1 MLIWINF
8 MQLFLDGS
16 DIGKIRKFSE
26 LGLIDGITTNPSIIL
41 KSGKNMIEVIT
52 ELAGIVSGSVSA
64 EVSALES
71 EKMIEEGIKL
81 SEIAKNVTVKLP
93 ITWDGLGACNA
104 LSKKG
109 ISVNMT
115 LCFSVS
121 QALLAA
127 KAGAEFVSPF
137 IGRLDD
143 LNLEGV
149 DLISD
154 IKLVYS
160 NYKFPTKILAASIR
174 TINHV
179 KQCACHGADVA
190 TIPID
195 IFERLVK
202 HPLTDS
208 GLSQFTADWEKTGQ
222 TII

>member
-1 MLIWINF
+1 

-16 DIGKIRKFSE
+16 DIEKIRKFSK
-26 LGLIDGITTNPSIIL
+26 LGLIDGVTTNPSIIL
-41 KSGKNMIEVIT
+41 KSGKNMIEVIS
-52 ELAGIVSGSVSA
+52 ELAEIVSGSVSA
-64 EVSALES
+64 EVSALDS

-93 ITWDGLGACNA
+93 ITWDGLAACNA

-127 KAGAEFVSPF
+127 KAGAEYVSPF

-143 LNLEGV
+143 LNLKGV
-149 DLISD
+149 ELISD

-179 KQCACHGADVA
+179 KECARHGADVA

-222 TII
+222 SII

>member
-1 MLIWINF
+1 

-16 DIGKIRKFSE
+16 DIDKIRKFSA

-41 KSGKNMIEVIT
+41 KSGKNMIEVVS
-52 ELAGIVSGSVSA
+52 ELADIVSGSVSA
-64 EVSALES
+64 EVSALDS
-71 EKMIEEGIKL
+71 EKMVEEGLKL

-160 NYKFPTKILAASIR
+160 NYNFPTKILAASIR

-179 KQCACHGADVA
+179 KQCALHGADVA

-222 TII
+222 SII

>member
-1 MLIWINF
+1 

-16 DIGKIRKFSE
+16 DIDKIRKFSD

-41 KSGKNMIEVIT
+41 KSGKDMLEIVS
-52 ELAGIVSGSVSA
+52 ELADIVSGSVSA

-71 EKMIEEGIKL
+71 EKMVEEGIKL

-127 KAGAEFVSPF
+127 KAGAEYVSPF
-137 IGRLDD
+137 VGRLDD

-160 NYKFPTKILAASIR
+160 NYNFPTKILAASIR
-174 TINHV
+174 TVNHV
-179 KQCACHGADVA
+179 KQCARHGADVA

-222 TII
+222 SII

>member
-1 MLIWINF
+1 

-16 DIGKIRKFSE
+16 DIEKIRKFSK

-41 KSGKNMIEVIT
+41 KSGKNMIEVVS
-52 ELAGIVSGSVSA
+52 ELAEIVSGSVSA
-64 EVSALES
+64 EVSALDS
-71 EKMIEEGIKL
+71 EKMVEEGLKL

-127 KAGAEFVSPF
+127 KAGAEYVSPF
-137 IGRLDD
+137 VGRLDD

-160 NYKFPTKILAASIR
+160 NYNFPTKILAASIR

-179 KQCACHGADVA
+179 KQCARHGADVA

-195 IFERLVK
+195 IFEKLVK

-222 TII
+222 SII

>member
-1 MLIWINF
+1 
-8 MQLFLDGS
+8 MQFFLDGS
-16 DIGKIRKFSE
+16 DIEKIRKFSK
-26 LGLIDGITTNPSIIL
+26 LGLIDGVTTNPSIIL
-41 KSGKNMIEVIT
+41 KSGKNMIEVIS
-52 ELAGIVSGSVSA
+52 ELAEIVSGSVSA
-64 EVSALES
+64 EVSALDS

-93 ITWDGLGACNA
+93 ITWDGLAACNA

-109 ISVNMT
+109 ISINMT

-127 KAGAEFVSPF
+127 KAGAEYVSPF

-143 LNLEGV
+143 LNLKGV
-149 DLISD
+149 ELISD
-154 IKLVYS
+154 IKLIYS

-179 KQCACHGADVA
+179 KECARHGADVA
-190 TIPID
+190 TIPIN
-195 IFERLVK
+195 IFEGLVK

-222 TII
+222 SIIKK

>member
-1 MLIWINF
+1 

-16 DIGKIRKFSE
+16 DIDKIRKYCGV
-26 LGLIDGITTNPSIIL
+26 GLIDGVTTNPSIIL
-41 KSGKNMIEVIT
+41 KSGKNMIEVIS

-64 EVSALES
+64 EVSALDS
-71 EKMIEEGIKL
+71 DTMVQEGIKL
-81 SEIAKNVTVKLP
+81 AEIAENVTVKLP
-93 ITWDGLGACNA
+93 ITWDGLKACKT
-104 LSKKG
+104 LSNKG

-115 LCFSVS
+115 LCFSSS

-127 KAGAEFVSPF
+127 KAGAEYVSPF

-143 LNLEGV
+143 LNLEGI

-154 IKLVYS
+154 IKLIYS
-160 NYKFPTKILAASIR
+160 NYKFSTKILAASIR

-179 KQCACHGADVA
+179 KQCARLGADVA
-190 TIPID
+190 TIPLD
-195 IFERLVK
+195 IFEKLVK

-222 TII
+222 SII

>member
-1 MLIWINF
+1 

-16 DIGKIRKFSE
+16 DIEKIRKFSK
-26 LGLIDGITTNPSIIL
+26 LGLIDGVTTNPSIIL
-41 KSGKNMIEVIT
+41 KSGKNMIEVIS
-52 ELAGIVSGSVSA
+52 ELAEIVSGSVSA
-64 EVSALES
+64 EVSALDS

-109 ISVNMT
+109 ISINMT

-127 KAGAEFVSPF
+127 KAGADYVSPF

-143 LNLEGV
+143 LNLKGV
-149 DLISD
+149 ELISD
-154 IKLVYS
+154 IKSVYS
-160 NYKFPTKILAASIR
+160 NYKFSTKILAASIR

-179 KQCACHGADVA
+179 KECARHGADVA
-190 TIPID
+190 TIPIN
-195 IFERLVK
+195 IFEGLVK

-222 TII
+222 SII

>member
-1 MLIWINF
+1 

-16 DIGKIRKFSE
+16 DIEKIRKFSK
-26 LGLIDGITTNPSIIL
+26 LGLIDGVTTNPSIIL
-41 KSGKNMIEVIT
+41 KSGKNMIEVIS
-52 ELAGIVSGSVSA
+52 ELAVIVSGSVSA

-127 KAGAEFVSPF
+127 KAGAEYVSPF

-160 NYKFPTKILAASIR
+160 NYNFPTKILAASIR

-179 KQCACHGADVA
+179 KQCARHGADVA

-195 IFERLVK
+195 IFETLVK

-222 TII
+222 SII

>member
-1 MLIWINF
+1 

-16 DIGKIRKFSE
+16 DIEKIRKFSK
-26 LGLIDGITTNPSIIL
+26 LGLIDGVTTNPSIIL
-41 KSGKNMIEVIT
+41 NSGKNMIEVIS
-52 ELAGIVSGSVSA
+52 ELAEIVSGSVSA
-64 EVSALES
+64 EVSALDS

-93 ITWDGLGACNA
+93 ITWDGLAACNA

-109 ISVNMT
+109 ISINMT

-127 KAGAEFVSPF
+127 KAGADYVSPF

-143 LNLEGV
+143 LNLKGV
-149 DLISD
+149 ELISD

-179 KQCACHGADVA
+179 KECARHGADVA
-190 TIPID
+190 TIPIN

-222 TII
+222 SII

>member
-1 MLIWINF
+1 

-16 DIGKIRKFSE
+16 DIDKIRKYCGI
-26 LGLIDGITTNPSIIL
+26 GLIDGVTTNPSIIL
-41 KSGKNMIEVIT
+41 KSGKNMIEVIS

-64 EVSALES
+64 EVSALDS
-71 EKMIEEGIKL
+71 DTMVQEGIKL
-81 SEIAKNVTVKLP
+81 AEIAENVTVKLP
-93 ITWDGLGACNA
+93 ITWDGLKACKT
-104 LSKKG
+104 LSNKG

-115 LCFSVS
+115 LCFSSS

-127 KAGAEFVSPF
+127 KAGAEYVSPF

-143 LNLEGV
+143 LNLEGI

-154 IKLVYS
+154 IKLIYS
-160 NYKFPTKILAASIR
+160 NYKFSTKILAASIR

-179 KQCACHGADVA
+179 KQCARLGADVA
-190 TIPID
+190 TIPLD
-195 IFERLVK
+195 IFEKLVK

>member
-1 MLIWINF
+1 

-16 DIGKIRKFSE
+16 DIDKIRKFSD
-26 LGLIDGITTNPSIIL
+26 LGLIDGVTTNPSIIL
-41 KSGKNMIEVIT
+41 KSGKNMIEIVS
-52 ELAGIVSGSVSA
+52 ELADIVSGSVSA
-64 EVSALES
+64 EVSALDS
-71 EKMIEEGIKL
+71 EQMVEEGVKL
-81 SEIAKNVTVKLP
+81 SEIAENVTVKLP
-93 ITWDGLGACNA
+93 ITWDGLGACNT
-104 LSKKG
+104 LSKRG

-115 LCFSVS
+115 LCFSAS

-127 KAGAEFVSPF
+127 KAGADYVSPF

-149 DLISD
+149 NLISD
-154 IKLVYS
+154 IKLIYS
-160 NYKFPTKILAASIR
+160 NYKFSTKILAASIR

-179 KQCACHGADVA
+179 KQCARLGADVA

-208 GLSQFTADWEKTGQ
+208 GLTQFTADWEKTGQ
-222 TII
+222 SII

>member
-1 MLIWINF
+1 

-16 DIGKIRKFSE
+16 DIEKIRKYCG
-26 LGLIDGITTNPSIIL
+26 LGLIDGVTTNPSIIL
-41 KSGKNMIEVIT
+41 KSGKNMIEVIS

-64 EVSALES
+64 EVSALDS
-71 EKMIEEGIKL
+71 DTMVQEGIKL
-81 SEIAKNVTVKLP
+81 AEIAENVTVKLP
-93 ITWDGLGACNA
+93 ITWDGLKACKT
-104 LSKKG
+104 LSNKG

-115 LCFSVS
+115 LCFSSS

-127 KAGAEFVSPF
+127 KAGAEYVSPF

-143 LNLEGV
+143 LNLEGT

-154 IKLVYS
+154 IKLIYS
-160 NYKFPTKILAASIR
+160 NYKFSTKILAASIR

-179 KQCACHGADVA
+179 KQCARLGADVA
-190 TIPID
+190 TIPLD
-195 IFERLVK
+195 IFEKLVK

-222 TII
+222 SII

>member
-1 MLIWINF
+1 

-16 DIGKIRKFSE
+16 DIDKIRKYC
-26 LGLIDGITTNPSIIL
+26 GIGVIDGVTTNPSIIL
-41 KSGKNMIEVIT
+41 KSGKNMIEVIS

-64 EVSALES
+64 EVSALDS
-71 EKMIEEGIKL
+71 DTMVQEGIKL
-81 SEIAKNVTVKLP
+81 AEIAENVTVKLP
-93 ITWDGLGACNA
+93 ITWDGLKACKT
-104 LSKKG
+104 LSNKG

-115 LCFSVS
+115 LCFSSS

-127 KAGAEFVSPF
+127 KAGAEYVSPF

-143 LNLEGV
+143 LNLEGI

-154 IKLVYS
+154 IKLIYS
-160 NYKFPTKILAASIR
+160 NYKFSTKILAASIR

-179 KQCACHGADVA
+179 KQCARLGADVA
-190 TIPID
+190 TIPLD
-195 IFERLVK
+195 IFEKLVK

-222 TII
+222 SII

>member
-1 MLIWINF
+1 

-16 DIGKIRKFSE
+16 DIEKIRKFSK
-26 LGLIDGITTNPSIIL
+26 LGLIDGVTTNPSIIL
-41 KSGKNMIEVIT
+41 KSGKNMIEVIS
-52 ELAGIVSGSVSA
+52 ELAEIVSGSVSA
-64 EVSALES
+64 EVSALDS

-93 ITWDGLGACNA
+93 ITWDGLAACNA

-109 ISVNMT
+109 IGVNMT

-127 KAGAEFVSPF
+127 KAGAEYVSPF

-143 LNLEGV
+143 LNLKGV
-149 DLISD
+149 ELISD

-179 KQCACHGADVA
+179 KECARHGADVA

-195 IFERLVK
+195 IFERLVT

-222 TII
+222 SII

>member
-1 MLIWINF
+1 

-16 DIGKIRKFSE
+16 DIEKIRKFSK
-26 LGLIDGITTNPSIIL
+26 LGLIDGVTTNPSIIL
-41 KSGKNMIEVIT
+41 KSGKNMIEVIS
-52 ELAGIVSGSVSA
+52 ELAEIVSGSVSA

-93 ITWDGLGACNA
+93 ITWDGLGACNI

-127 KAGAEFVSPF
+127 KAGAEYVSPF

-160 NYKFPTKILAASIR
+160 NYNFPTKILAASIR

-179 KQCACHGADVA
+179 KQCARHGADVA

-222 TII
+222 SII

>member
-1 MLIWINF
+1 

-16 DIGKIRKFSE
+16 DIEKIRKFSK
-26 LGLIDGITTNPSIIL
+26 LGLIDGVTTNPSIIL
-41 KSGKNMIEVIT
+41 KSGKNMIEVIS
-52 ELAGIVSGSVSA
+52 ELAEIVSGSVSA
-64 EVSALES
+64 EVSALDS

-93 ITWDGLGACNA
+93 ITWDGLAACNA

-109 ISVNMT
+109 ISINMT

-127 KAGAEFVSPF
+127 KAGAEYVSPF

-143 LNLEGV
+143 LNLKGV
-149 DLISD
+149 ELISD
-154 IKLVYS
+154 IKLIYS

-179 KQCACHGADVA
+179 KECARHGADVA
-190 TIPID
+190 TIPIN
-195 IFERLVK
+195 IFEGLVK

-222 TII
+222 SII

>member
-1 MLIWINF
+1 

-16 DIGKIRKFSE
+16 DIDKIRKFSA

-41 KSGKNMIEVIT
+41 KSGKNMIEVVS
-52 ELAGIVSGSVSA
+52 ELADIVSGSVSA
-64 EVSALES
+64 EVSALDS
-71 EKMIEEGIKL
+71 EKMVEEGLKL

-160 NYKFPTKILAASIR
+160 NYNFPTKILAASIR

-179 KQCACHGADVA
+179 KQCACQGADVA

-195 IFERLVK
+195 IFEKLVK

-222 TII
+222 SII

>member
-1 MLIWINF
+1 

-16 DIGKIRKFSE
+16 DIEKIRKYCG
-26 LGLIDGITTNPSIIL
+26 LGLIDGVTTNPSIIL
-41 KSGKNMIEVIT
+41 KSGKNMIEVIS

-64 EVSALES
+64 EVSALDS
-71 EKMIEEGIKL
+71 DTMVQEGIKL
-81 SEIAKNVTVKLP
+81 AEIAENVTVKLP
-93 ITWDGLGACNA
+93 ITWDGLKACKT
-104 LSKKG
+104 LSNKG

-115 LCFSVS
+115 LCFSSS

-127 KAGAEFVSPF
+127 KAGAEYVSPF

-143 LNLEGV
+143 LNSEGI

-154 IKLVYS
+154 IKLIYS
-160 NYKFPTKILAASIR
+160 NYKFSTKILAASIR

-179 KQCACHGADVA
+179 KQCARLGADVA
-190 TIPID
+190 TIPLD
-195 IFERLVK
+195 IFEKLVK

-222 TII
+222 SII

>member
-1 MLIWINF
+1 

-16 DIGKIRKFSE
+16 DIEKIRKYCG
-26 LGLIDGITTNPSIIL
+26 LGLIDGVTTNPSIIL
-41 KSGKNMIEVIT
+41 KSGKNMIEVIS

-64 EVSALES
+64 EVSALDS
-71 EKMIEEGIKL
+71 DTMVQEGIKL
-81 SEIAKNVTVKLP
+81 AQIAENVTVKLP
-93 ITWDGLGACNA
+93 ITWDGLKACKT
-104 LSKKG
+104 LSNKG

-115 LCFSVS
+115 LCFSSS

-127 KAGAEFVSPF
+127 KAGAEYVSPF

-143 LNLEGV
+143 LNLEGI

-154 IKLVYS
+154 IKLIYS
-160 NYKFPTKILAASIR
+160 NYKFSTKILAASIR

-179 KQCACHGADVA
+179 KQCARLGADVA
-190 TIPID
+190 TIPLD
-195 IFERLVK
+195 IFEKLVK

-222 TII
+222 SII

>member
-1 MLIWINF
+1 

-16 DIGKIRKFSE
+16 DIEKIRKFSN
-26 LGLIDGITTNPSIIL
+26 LGLIDGVTTNPSIIL
-41 KSGKNMIEVIT
+41 KSGKNMIEVIS
-52 ELAGIVSGSVSA
+52 ELAEIVSGSVSA
-64 EVSALES
+64 EVSALDS

-93 ITWDGLGACNA
+93 ITWDGLAACNA

-127 KAGAEFVSPF
+127 KAGAEYVSPF

-160 NYKFPTKILAASIR
+160 NYNFPTKILAASIR

-179 KQCACHGADVA
+179 KQCARHGADVA

-222 TII
+222 SII